1 VGSGF
6 WVDVVPVQWSRAGSD
21 LLKSF
26 IARKSVAMAAGKAE
40 TAPDSSRRTEATGWR
55 RSLIALASPSQSPLP
70 SWPVSN
76 GQRLL
81 MPVKC
86 GPVGGAEKG
95 KIGGKDLEK
104 VLQEVLNRE
113 KEGSEL
119 LKSQALSSCITFWS
133 LL

>member
-1 VGSGF
+1 M
-6 WVDVVPVQWSRAGSD
+6 W
-21 LLKSF
+21 
-26 IARKSVAMAAGKAE
+26 
-40 TAPDSSRRTEATGWR
+40 
-55 RSLIALASPSQSPLP
+55 P
-70 SWPVSN
+70 SW
-76 GQRLL
+76 
-81 MPVKC
+81 
-86 GPVGGAEKG
+86 GGAEKG